1 LLLLLFGTIANGQR
15 GNPKTPGR
23 EEGQRKNNVD
33 IAQKPGE
40 QKQRGRRQQ
49 QPPVQGGGHQGVPP
63 AKPTGPVGFG
73 NHTLMEDGKVNLA
86 PDWDGTTNTDC
97 DVQLSDDKKQM

>member
-15 GNPKTPGR
+15 SKSKTPGR
-23 EEGQRKNNVD
+23 EEGQQQQGKGP
-33 IAQKPGE
+33 ASPGE
-40 QKQRGRRQQ
+40 QKQRGRRLQQ
-49 QPPVQGGGHQGVPP
+49 HPVQGGEHQDGPP

-73 NHTLMEDGKVNLA
+73 NHTLMEDGKVHLA

-97 DVQLSDDKKQM
+97 NVQLSDDKKQM

>member
-15 GNPKTPGR
+15 GKTKTPGR
-23 EEGQRKNNVD
+23 EEEQRKNNVD
-33 IAQKPGE
+33 IAQKPGD

-49 QPPVQGGGHQGVPP
+49 QKPVQGGEHQDGPP

-73 NHTLMEDGKVNLA
+73 NHTLTKDGKVRLA

-97 DVQLSDDKKQM
+97 NVQLSDDKKQM